1 VVPLVIDVSDANIM
15 ATLLNLKA
23 EAEERLGTRMRM
35 VFSGATEAHLLAKEI
50 GASIRRADR

>member
-1 VVPLVIDVSDANIM
+1 MVPLVIDVSDAGIM

-23 EAEERLGTRMRM
+23 EAEERLGTTMRM

-50 GASIRRADR
+50 GAPIGSADR

>member
-1 VVPLVIDVSDANIM
+1 VVPLVIEVGNADIM

-23 EAEERLGTRMRM
+23 EAEERLGTTMHM

-50 GASIRRADR
+50 GASTGSADN